1 MKSLSKSVK
10 HKAFVIGHPISHSL
24 SPKLH
29 GYWIKQYGI
38 DGSYEAINCPPEYF
52 VKTIRKLAATGY
64 SGGNVTIPH
73 KEVALM
79 VADSSDPLA
88 KRIGAANTLVF
99 SSGKIHASNTD
110 AYGFTENLKSN
121 GVDFTNVKTSANNNE
136 SNALVLGAGGAS
148 RAIIVALQEQGMNV
162 LLTNRT
168 LEKAKKLGK
177 EFGCEVVK
185 WEKKE
190 DALPKTRLLVN
201 TTSLGMK
208 GQEDIAIDL
217 SSLPKEAIVND
228 IIYNPLET
236 KLLTQA
242 RMLKLHAVDGLGMLL
257 NQAAP
262 GFEKWFGTSPEVT
275 KELYDELAKNFV

>member
-1 MKSLSKSVK
+1 MINLNKNVK

-29 GYWIKQYGI
+29 GYWIKEYGI

-52 VKTIRKLAATGY
+52 VKTIRKLANTGY
-64 SGGNVTIPH
+64 AGGNVTIPH

-79 VADSSDPLA
+79 VADSSDSLA
-88 KRIGAANTLVF
+88 KKIGAANTLIF
-99 SSGKIHASNTD
+99 NNGKIHASNTD
-110 AYGFTENLKSN
+110 AYGFTENLKS
-121 GVDFTNVKTSANNNE
+121 GGFDFTNVKNTKNNNE

-168 LEKAKKLGK
+168 LDKSKKIAR
-177 EFGCEVVK
+177 EFNCEVIK

-190 DALPKTRLLVN
+190 EVLPKIKLLVN

-208 GQEDIAIDL
+208 GQDDLEIDL
-217 SSLPKEAIVND
+217 STLPPDATVND

-236 KLLTQA
+236 KLLSQA
-242 RMLKLHAVDGLGMLL
+242 RALKLHSVDGLGMLL

-262 GFEKWFGTSPEVT
+262 GFEKWFGRYPEVT
-275 KELYDELAKNFV
+275 PELYRQLAKNFV